1 MVLPRVTTTSESVR
15 PDTSTVPSMVS
26 TEVLP
31 SGPTLTPKDVPLT
44 PATPSGVSTLIGA
57 VLGDFFCWAI

>member
-1 MVLPRVTTTSESVR
+1 MALPRLTTTSESFL
-15 PDTSTVPSMVS
+15 PDTPTEPSMVS
-26 TEVLP
+26 TPVLP

-44 PATPSGVSTLIGA
+44 PATPWGVSTLTGA

>member
-1 MVLPRVTTTSESVR
+1 MALPPLTTTSESVL
-15 PDTSTVPSMVS
+15 PDTTTAPSMVS

-44 PATPSGVSTLIGA
+44 PATPSGVSTLTGA
-57 VLGDFFCWAI
+57 VLAELFRWAI